1 MVDKTDDMLISM
13 SVDLAVIRRAM
24 KKLEGDIAATSGNV
38 VKKFEAMGK
47 GIDHS
52 MVTAMQARIDKM
64 TGIGTKAAKEW
75 NGALSQQGA
84 ELDKLRQKYNPV
96 FAAVNNYKAAVVDI
110 QRAHNLGALS
120 ADEMAAAIQRER
132 KATLDSIAAI
142 KGRNAALS
150 QKPAKDHVNQFNTA
164 NLAAQFQDI
173 AVTTAMGMSPLQI
186 ALQQGTQISA
196 VLGPMGAA
204 GAVKSLGAAF
214 VSIISPVSLATIG
227 LVAGTAAAIQFFTS
241 TREGAKTVDEILKQH
256 ETNIKRLGPAYEEAL
271 RQQKKYVSES
281 PELVASNIKDD
292 FKAAIDKRIADAKAA
307 IEGIKSAMLLEK
319 MAGVTM
325 GGVADELPSRFAA
338 AQKAIADFDASI
350 KAGKPNVDAFQ
361 IAIVRLENAGSIT
374 SAVASELKKFT
385 IEAKA
390 TEIALSGVTGTI
402 DPFAKA
408 MADVSKII
416 NEISSA
422 KAKNE
427 ISALADQAGSGEK
440 KLSELLRSINGLS
453 GKYPDMSNTIDE
465 LSKVVLEALKA
476 KAAINQLTMAQGSDL
491 SKSFPA
497 GEKGGRLGSPSLD
510 EMKERNQALF
520 DEQLNFMKRWDNSFR
535 DKLDPSNKKLNKTP
549 KTKVDRDANAY
560 RDLVKSAQ
568 DRIDQMQLEEQL
580 ISKTGVA
587 ADTLRMRLELLQ
599 RAQDKGRELSPRQQK
614 ELEALAHA
622 YGEAAQKVAALSAA
636 EELRFEREQMFRS
649 PAEQRVAGQ
658 LRNMGLDANSD
669 FGQLIAG
676 QIRLNEKLAEGRDMA
691 KDFVSGFTQDLLNGV
706 SAMDA
711 LANAASRLGSKL
723 LDMAMDQAIN
733 GLFGNLMGV
742 FSGGLGGGSP
752 FANSGQLAGAFASGI
767 GGMWAEGGYTGSGGK
782 YDPAG
787 IVHKGEYVIPKWL
800 VDKIGVGNIERL
812 FAGYSSGGLVGA
824 SVPTVPA
831 LRAPRVPDLRM
842 PYQSD
847 RATESAKVDINVN
860 VSGARGNS
868 EIQQMV
874 ADGVSQGLQQYDREM
889 LPQRF
894 RQIARD
900 PYAVG

>member
-1 MVDKTDDMLISM
+1 MADKTDDLIISI
-13 SVDLAVIRRAM
+13 STDTANIRRAL
-24 KKLEGDIAATSGNV
+24 KRLEGDISSVSGNV
-38 VKKFEAMGK
+38 VKKFDAMSK
-47 GIDHS
+47 GIDNS
-52 MVTAMQARIDKM
+52 MTTAMQARINQM
-64 TGIGTKAAKEW
+64 VGVGTKASKEW
-75 NGALSQQGA
+75 TGVLAQQGA
-84 ELDKLRQKYNPV
+84 ELERLRSKYNPV
-96 FAAVNNYKAAVVDI
+96 FAAIKQYQASVVSI
-110 QRAHNLGALS
+110 QQAQRVGALS
-120 ADEMAAAIQRER
+120 SNEMTAAIQRER
-132 KATLDSIAAI
+132 KATLDNIAAI
-142 KGRNAALS
+142 KQRNSAVAS
-150 QKPAKDHVNQFNTA
+150 MKPVQEGARGFQTA
-164 NLAAQFQDI
+164 NIAAQFQDI
-173 AVTTAMGMSPLQI
+173 AVTSAMGMSPIQI
-186 ALQQGTQISA
+186 ALQQGTQLSA
-196 VLGPMGAA
+196 VFNEMGK
-204 GAVKSLGAAF
+204 GKAVL
-214 VSIISPVSLATIG
+214 
-227 LVAGTAAAIQFFTS
+227 
-241 TREGAKTVDEILKQH
+241 
-256 ETNIKRLGPAYEEAL
+256 
-271 RQQKKYVSES
+271 
-281 PELVASNIKDD
+281 
-292 FKAAIDKRIADAKAA
+292 
-307 IEGIKSAMLLEK
+307 EGIKSAFLSIVSPVSLVTIGVIAAGAALFQYISTMKSDLPTVDEAMERHSKLIQQISERWPGAAEGMQRYLQESTAVMQASARENVK
-319 MAGVTM
+319 VFQKAAKEAAAAFNSTVGLSTSITGGAPTDLVATRFKPFEEAINRLRAGVKSGRGDFEAFYRQINEIVDTDPKGLRDLGDTVIDLAAPLDAAEQKVSAARASIGLL
-325 GGVADELPSRFAA
+325 GGVAA
-338 AQKAIADFDASI
+338 AQVQQISQFTAAMRELASI
-350 KAGKPNVDAFQ
+350 SIPELDARGLAQQQYEIAINRAEAKEGRDDAYRAYQATLARIENQERLSRLPVPSEKPNRESEAPEK
-361 IAIVRLENAGSIT
+361 VRT
-374 SAVASELKKFT
+374 SKTER
-385 IEAKA
+385 KA
-390 TEIALSGVTGTI
+390 E
-402 DPFAKA
+402 
-408 MADVSKII
+408 
-416 NEISSA
+416 
-422 KAKNE
+422 
-427 ISALADQAGSGEK
+427 
-440 KLSELLRSINGLS
+440 
-453 GKYPDMSNTIDE
+453 
-465 LSKVVLEALKA
+465 
-476 KAAINQLTMAQGSDL
+476 
-491 SKSFPA
+491 
-497 GEKGGRLGSPSLD
+497 
-510 EMKERNQALF
+510 
-520 DEQLNFMKRWDNSFR
+520 
-535 DKLDPSNKKLNKTP
+535 
-549 KTKVDRDANAY
+549 RDANAY

-580 ISKTGVA
+580 IGKTGVA
-587 ADTLRMRLELLQ
+587 ADTLRMRLDLLQ
-599 RAQDKGRELSPRQQK
+599 RAQDKGRELSPSQQK

-676 QIRLNEKLAEGRDMA
+676 QIRLNEKLAEGRDLA

-842 PYQSD
+842 PNQSE
-847 RATESAKVDINVN
+847 RASERGQVDINVN

>member
-1 MVDKTDDMLISM
+1 MADKTDDMLISM

-47 GIDHS
+47 GIDNS

-64 TGIGTKAAKEW
+64 TGVGVKAAKEW

-96 FAAVNNYKAAVVDI
+96 FAAVNSYKAAVFDI

-142 KGRNAALS
+142 KGRNTALA
-150 QKPAKDHVNQFNTA
+150 QRPAREPVNQFNTA

-204 GAVKSLGAAF
+204 GAVKSLSEAF
-214 VSIISPVSLATIG
+214 LSVINPVSLATIG
-227 LVAGTAAAIQFFTS
+227 LVAGTAAAVQFFMT
-241 TREGAKTVDEILKQH
+241 TEQGAKTVDEVLKQH
-256 ETNIKRLGPAYEEAL
+256 EQNIQLLGPAYEEAL
-271 RQQKKYVSES
+271 KKQKQYIDQSAELIDLRFQKDASEAQKS
-281 PELVASNIKDD
+281 LINEVRKSLLELAKLEGFATFGSKLEPARKAIENFQASVASGTPK
-292 FKAAIDKRIADAKAA
+292 AKALQEEVA
-307 IEGIKSAMLLEK
+307 KLSATKGLDPE
-319 MAGVTM
+319 
-325 GGVADELPSRFAA
+325 
-338 AQKAIADFDASI
+338 IAASI
-350 KAGKPNVDAFQ
+350 VAATDA
-361 IAIVRLENAGSIT
+361 V
-374 SAVASELKKFT
+374 VASENKISGMQKSLDPY
-385 IEAKA
+385 AA
-390 TEIALSGVTGTI
+390 ALSKISEKIDGISSDKARKEIEGLWEKVRGGDAAVTTL
-402 DPFAKA
+402 
-408 MADVSKII
+408 I
-416 NEISSA
+416 NAINRLSLTNPDLSSA
-422 KAKNE
+422 KDELQSFIDK
-427 ISALADQAGSGEK
+427 ALQAQSVASGFARTTPKSSRNAVEPLNDADFNKRFDNPYDKLREELKRQKSDLEKKPKRSSGE
-440 KLSELLRSINGLS
+440 R
-453 GKYPDMSNTIDE
+453 
-465 LSKVVLEALKA
+465 KA
-476 KAAINQLTMAQGSDL
+476 
-491 SKSFPA
+491 
-497 GEKGGRLGSPSLD
+497 E
-510 EMKERNQALF
+510 
-520 DEQLNFMKRWDNSFR
+520 
-535 DKLDPSNKKLNKTP
+535 
-549 KTKVDRDANAY
+549 RDANAY

-580 ISKTGVA
+580 IGKTGVA
-587 ADTLRMRLELLQ
+587 ADTLRMRLDLLQ
-599 RAQDKGRELSPRQQK
+599 RAQDKGRELSPSQQK

-752 FANSGQLAGAFASGI
+752 FTNSGQLAGAFASGI

-824 SVPTVPA
+824 SVPSAPT
-831 LRAPRVPDLRM
+831 LRAPRVPDIRM
-842 PYQSD
+842 PNQSE
-847 RATESAKVDINVN
+847 RASEGGKVDINVN